1 MAETEAAARELAVG
15 ARHVLLPQRAAAR
28 LGERGGVRVVH
39 ARVRQEREGEPDEQL
54 QPREQEK
61 LLQAQNHLREA
72 YRLLAF
78 VRKAIA
84 SEPVKDSPAQQ
95 ALRASVVAVKYA
107 GSSLSDSIKGA
118 RRLKAGTS

>member
-1 MAETEAAARELAVG
+1 MQLEPTEAPEHIGMQVPG
-15 ARHVLLPQRAAAR
+15 
-28 LGERGGVRVVH
+28 
-39 ARVRQEREGEPDEQL
+39 
-54 QPREQEK
+54 PREQEK